1 MVAINCMS
9 SLESTEYDICRRE
22 PEEAHNLTSNNKL
35 TPRPR
40 TTQRPGNQGPNVER
54 GRMANDIGDDDDD
67 PKNEDST
74 NSLLSTAFI
83 GGLCV
88 ISSLALSAFGAMA
101 VRRHYR
107 RRKERAREANRF
119 HVPGRDS
126 AHSTE
131 SGVSS
136 IELADPVPHGKITF
150 FAR

>member
-107 RRKERAREANRF
+107 R
-119 HVPGRDS
+119 HVSHSYHPRTDRRMHKNKHHCRHYNIHKNAHRNS
-126 AHSTE
+126 A
-131 SGVSS
+131 V
-136 IELADPVPHGKITF
+136 
-150 FAR
+150 